1 MFYHFSGCLCS
12 LCDQLLNRCEA
23 YKFCTDRCGE
33 DMRGK
38 QVEDFY
44 HSLYPF
50 SYALGIHRYQG
61 GFGQCLVPLVAAE
74 MLSATAGLGYM
85 IQQGRALGRSDIIIV
100 GMLTIGVIGAVLTAV
115 LNKLENR
122 VIRWRAK

>member
-1 MFYHFSGCLCS
+1 MPLAFTGI
-12 LCDQLLNRCEA
+12 R
-23 YKFCTDRCGE
+23 
-33 DMRGK
+33 
-38 QVEDFY
+38 V
-44 HSLYPF
+44 
-50 SYALGIHRYQG
+50 ALGNAWST
-61 GFGQCLVPLVAAE
+61 LVAAE

-100 GMLTIGVIGAVLTAV
+100 GMLTIGLTAV